1 MSKTQKQPLDRKSPI
16 QVRCEPDFL
25 DQGADRALCD
35 RPQELLFVGSD
46 ARWSPRRG
54 HVLPLKNVVL
64 IVCRPRV
71 LRAGANRGV
80 CGSQRGGVWRRVRD
94 RRLAGPYHSRRKR
107 GRSRLHCL
115 TDEQQQFW
123 AEFLPSLKLDDPEQ
137 PIPKPARLGN
147 LSFMLSAPRG
157 SSWLMVYRDLRCQEV
172 GVFLSYHRNTVD
184 EYAMGAIADQWEV
197 VKAQLA
203 SPVRRR
209 QASRSRWIPR

>member
-1 MSKTQKQPLDRKSPI
+1 MSSLS
-16 QVRCEPDFL
+16 
-25 DQGADRALCD
+25 
-35 RPQELLFVGSD
+35 FVGL
-46 ARWSPRRG
+46 AFY
-54 HVLPLKNVVL
+54 VLVL
-64 IVCRPRV
+64 IGAFAVRSA
-71 LRAGANRGV
+71 AGFGEGYV
-80 CGSQRGGVWRRVRD
+80 IEDSPDPIIVE
-94 RRLAGPYHSRRKR
+94 KK

-184 EYAMGAIADQWEV
+184 EYAMGDRRPMGGGEGPARKPGQA
-197 VKAQLA
+197 AA
-203 SPVRRR
+203 SI
-209 QASRSRWIPR
+209 S